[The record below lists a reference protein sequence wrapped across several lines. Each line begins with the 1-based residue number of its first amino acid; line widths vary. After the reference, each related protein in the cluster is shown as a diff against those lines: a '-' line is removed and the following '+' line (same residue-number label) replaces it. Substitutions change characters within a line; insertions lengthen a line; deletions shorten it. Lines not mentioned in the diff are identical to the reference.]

1 MKISKSQ
8 RSNIIFVIILGV
20 LFFTPIGGQIKEFAS
35 KLLAF
40 SPSVE
45 DVEDRVVLDNYQWN
59 LKGINTNDVNFNDAR
74 GKVVILNFWAT
85 WCPPC
90 RAEMPSFQKLYDDY
104 KDKVVFLFITNEGE
118 NKVNKFMKTNDYNL
132 PSYNEYSS
140 SPSVFDVSSIPASY
154 VINKN
159 GAIVIDKV
167 GAADWDSDKFRNL
180 LDELLAE

>member
-8 RSNIIFVIILGV
+8 RSNIIFVLILGV
-20 LFFTPIGGQIKEFAS
+20 LFFTPIGSQVKEFAS

-45 DVEDRVVLDNYQWN
+45 DVEDRVVLSNYQWN
-59 LKGINTNDVNFNDAR
+59 LKGQNTDDINFNDVR
-74 GKVVILNFWAT
+74 GKVVLINFWAT

-104 KDKVVFLFITNEGE
+104 RDSVVFLFVTNDSAK
-118 NKVNKFMKTNDYNL
+118 KVKKFMEKNNYDL
-132 PSYNEYSS
+132 PSYNEYTKA
-140 SPSVFDVSSIPASY
+140 PDAFQVSSIPASY
-154 VINKN
+154 LIDKN

-167 GAADWDSDKFRNL
+167 GAADWDSSKVREL
-180 LDELLAE
+180 LDRLLAE